1 MAPKNLFGC
10 WGGRRSYLTCPR
22 FEMFGLGIVP
32 KEKFSRLFNQIFDNE
47 SGFYLENVVIVAIG
61 IYKERPLWQ

>member
-10 WGGRRSYLTCPR
+10 RGGRRSYLTFPR

-32 KEKFSRLFNQIFDNE
+32 KEIFSNLFNPIFDNE
-47 SGFYLENVVIVAIG
+47 SDFYLENVVIAAIDM
-61 IYKERPLWQ
+61 YKERPLWQ